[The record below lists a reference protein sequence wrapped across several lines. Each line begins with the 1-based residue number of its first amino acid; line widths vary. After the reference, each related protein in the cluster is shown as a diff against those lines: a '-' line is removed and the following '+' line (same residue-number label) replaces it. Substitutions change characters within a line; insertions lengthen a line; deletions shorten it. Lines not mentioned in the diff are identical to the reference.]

1 MNKTKFI
8 KLIAILTAVTMLFAF
23 GLTACGTSTQES
35 TSQTTEESTSEETT
49 QDTSEETQEESTAT
63 EVKVGIVNW
72 VDHASLNQI
81 VAAVKAQLDALNESQ
96 STIKFVYEGFEAN
109 AQADAS
115 TLNQIAADLIADEID
130 VIVAVATPVAVVMQN
145 ATEGTGIPVV
155 FSAVTDPV
163 LEGLTDNEYVT
174 GTSDALNTNAIMELI
189 LAADPDA
196 TKIGLL
202 YDIGQSSS
210 TQAIADA
217 KAFCEANGLEY
228 VEKNGTNNSEIIL
241 AAESLVAEGVDAV
254 FTPSDNTVMT
264 AQLAIYETF
273 ANAQVPHYG
282 GADSFALNGA
292 FCGYGVDYVQLG
304 TATADIIAQI
314 FVDGKMAGEIPFET
328 FDSGI
333 ATVNTE
339 TCEAIGFDLE
349 TIKTA
354 FEPLSTEFIE
364 ITTQEDF

>member
-1 MNKTKFI
+1 MKKITRRNF
-8 KLIAILTAVTMLFAF
+8 LAV
-23 GLTACGTSTQES
+23 
-35 TSQTTEESTSEETT
+35 
-49 QDTSEETQEESTAT
+49 STAGAVLSALAISGCGASSSSEAETSSTTGEEASSST
-63 EVKVGIVNW
+63 ESEQTGAAEIKVGIVNW

-81 VAAVKAQLDALNESQ
+81 VAAVKAQLDAVNASQ
-96 STIKFVYEGFEAN
+96 SDIKFVYDGYEAN
-109 AQADAS
+109 AQADGS
-115 TLNQIAADLIADEID
+115 ILNQIASDLIADEID
-130 VIVAVATPVAVVMQN
+130 VIVAVATPVAVVMQT

-155 FSAVTDPV
+155 FSAVTDPE
-163 LEGLTDNEYVT
+163 LEGLTGNDYVT
-174 GTSDALNTNAIMELI
+174 GTSDALNTEAIMKLI
-189 LAADPDA
+189 LAANADA
-196 TKIGLL
+196 KKIGLL

-217 KAFCEANGLEY
+217 KAFCDANGLEY

-241 AAESLVAEGVDAV
+241 AAEALVGDGVDAV

-273 ANAQVPHYG
+273 VDAQIPHYG

-304 TATADIIAQI
+304 TATADIISQI
-314 FVDGKMAGEIPFET
+314 FVDGKMPGEIPFQT

-339 TCEAIGFDLE
+339 TCAAIGLDLA

-354 FEPLSTEFIE
+354 FEPLSTEFVE
-364 ITTQEDF
+364 ITTQEDFE